1 MVSNEYSESRWGFI
15 DKIQDWFNQ
24 KNYFWLI
31 VSILTF
37 SSILILQVIF
47 NFAAQTNPKVREE
60 VDFLVAPVLALFAFR
75 IFWRGLVQTFLCLAG
90 GLTTYAGMFLFYTR
104 DFANQIATPFVA
116 NRLGYGIK
124 SSVVV
129 SPDQFAEKYFI
140 VGIFALSFCLAM
152 AIKPNFFKPKDSGD
166 LLPYPIWRYKKNFDM
181 VEGLKGIRLIPLS
194 SLLTFAEQHLDA
206 RFKYITVIMGG
217 RKYLVSPYDWVPE
230 GTVVVRDKESGSVLG
245 IP

>member
-60 VDFLVAPVLALFAFR
+60 VDFLLVPLLALFAFSA
-75 IFWRGLVQTFLCLAG
+75 FWRGLVQTFLCLAG

-166 LLPYPIWRYKKNFDM
+166 FLPYPVWKYKKNFEM
-181 VEGLKGIRLIPLS
+181 IEGPKAVRLISLT
-194 SLLTFAEQHLDA
+194 SLLTFAEQHLVA
-206 RFKYITVIMGG
+206 RFKFITVTIGG
-217 RKYLVSPYDWVPE
+217 KKYLVSPYDWIPE
-230 GTVVVRDKESGSVLG
+230 GSTVVRDKESGSVLG